1 MYYGEIK
8 KFDISNGEGVRVS
21 LFVSGCRVHC
31 PGCFNKCTWDFQYGK
46 LFTKETENE
55 ITEALSKEFISG
67 LTVLGGEPFE
77 PENQEVLAPF
87 LSKVKKMFPKKTIWC
102 YTGYVYDKDILP
114 SDGKKHCAFTE
125 QFLSCIDVLVDGP
138 FIEELKDISL
148 QFRGS
153 RNQRILHLK

>member
-21 LFVSGCRVHC
+21 IFVSGCRVHC

-46 LFTKETENE
+46 LFTEETENE

-77 PENQEVLAPF
+77 PENQEVLVPF
-87 LSKVKKMFPKKTIWC
+87 LSKVKKMFPRKQSGATQAMF
-102 YTGYVYDKDILP
+102 TTRTFFLP
-114 SDGKKHCAFTE
+114 TE
-125 QFLSCIDVLVDGP
+125 KNTAP
-138 FIEELKDISL
+138 L
-148 QFRGS
+148 QSNF
-153 RNQRILHLK
+153 

>member
-21 LFVSGCRVHC
+21 IIVSGCRVHC
-31 PGCFNKCTWDFQYGK
+31 PGCINKCTWDFQYGK
-46 LFTKETENE
+46 LFTEETENE

-102 YTGYVYDKDILP
+102 YTGYVYDKDILL
-114 SDGKKHCAFTE
+114 SDGKNTA
-125 QFLSCIDVLVDGP
+125 P
-138 FIEELKDISL
+138 L
-148 QFRGS
+148 QSNF
-153 RNQRILHLK
+153 

>member
-21 LFVSGCRVHC
+21 IFVSGCRVQC

-46 LFTKETENE
+46 LFTEETENE

-77 PENQEVLAPF
+77 IENQEVLVPF
-87 LSKVKKMFPKKTIWC
+87 LLKIKKCFPRKQSGATQA
-102 YTGYVYDKDILP
+102 TFTTRTFFLP
-114 SDGKKHCAFTE
+114 TE
-125 QFLSCIDVLVDGP
+125 KNTAP
-138 FIEELKDISL
+138 L
-148 QFRGS
+148 QSNF
-153 RNQRILHLK
+153 

>member
-21 LFVSGCRVHC
+21 IFVSGCRVHC

-46 LFTKETENE
+46 LFTEETENE

-77 PENQEVLAPF
+77 PENQEVLVPF
-87 LSKVKKMFPKKTIWC
+87 LSKVKKCFPRKQSGATQATFTTRTFFLPTEKKLRLYRAIF
-102 YTGYVYDKDILP
+102 K
-114 SDGKKHCAFTE
+114 
-125 QFLSCIDVLVDGP
+125 
-138 FIEELKDISL
+138 
-148 QFRGS
+148 
-153 RNQRILHLK
+153 LH

>member
-21 LFVSGCRVHC
+21 IFVSGCRVHC

-46 LFTKETENE
+46 LFTEETENE

-77 PENQEVLAPF
+77 PEKQEVLAPI
-87 LSKVKKMFPKKTIWC
+87 LSKVKKNVSQENNLVLHRLRLRQGHSSFRRKKTLRLYRAIF
-102 YTGYVYDKDILP
+102 K
-114 SDGKKHCAFTE
+114 
-125 QFLSCIDVLVDGP
+125 
-138 FIEELKDISL
+138 
-148 QFRGS
+148 
-153 RNQRILHLK
+153 LH

>member
-1 MYYGEIK
+1 MHLG
-8 KFDISNGEGVRVS
+8 FSVRKTFYRRNRKRNNRS
-21 LFVSGCRVHC
+21 SFKGIY
-31 PGCFNKCTWDFQYGK
+31 F
-46 LFTKETENE
+46 
-55 ITEALSKEFISG
+55 G

-87 LSKVKKMFPKKTIWC
+87 LSKVKKCFPRKQSGATQA
-102 YTGYVYDKDILP
+102 TFTTRTFFLP
-114 SDGKKHCAFTE
+114 TEKKHCAFTE
-125 QFLSCIDVLVDGP
+125 QFLSCIDVLVDGS